1 MSKNLPWVRY
11 HGLFIDIKLKPIGP
25 FQGHNKYREIWN
37 MGKET
42 NKLKLSFNL
51 LVALKKAGMVTA
63 WVDMGKCKL

>member
-1 MSKNLPWVRY
+1 
-11 HGLFIDIKLKPIGP
+11 
-25 FQGHNKYREIWN
+25 